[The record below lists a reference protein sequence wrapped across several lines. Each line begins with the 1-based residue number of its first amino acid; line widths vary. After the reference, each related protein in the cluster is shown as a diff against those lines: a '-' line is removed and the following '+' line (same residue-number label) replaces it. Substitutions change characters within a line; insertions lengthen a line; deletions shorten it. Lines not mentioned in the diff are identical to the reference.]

1 MPVYAADFGPDAAAA
16 TPGLTEYSAAGAI
29 VVART
34 TSGIASIG
42 NGVFAK
48 DFTPNASTG
57 VLVWDALDLTASEPV
72 YPAGG
77 GGLDAAGVRDAI
89 GLASANLDTQLAAL
103 PTDAENATAVL
114 AATVEGVV
122 TVAESLR
129 IQNAV
134 LAGKVSGA
142 GTGTETF
149 RGIND
154 DKDRVVATTDSSGNR
169 TAIVLDAT

>member
-1 MPVYAADFGPDAAAA
+1 MTVYAADFGPDAAAV

-77 GGLDAAGVRDAI
+77 LDAAGVRTAI
-89 GLASANLDTQLAAL
+89 GMASANLDTQLAAL
-103 PTDAENATAVL
+103 PTDAETAVAVL

-169 TAIVLDAT
+169 TAITLDGS